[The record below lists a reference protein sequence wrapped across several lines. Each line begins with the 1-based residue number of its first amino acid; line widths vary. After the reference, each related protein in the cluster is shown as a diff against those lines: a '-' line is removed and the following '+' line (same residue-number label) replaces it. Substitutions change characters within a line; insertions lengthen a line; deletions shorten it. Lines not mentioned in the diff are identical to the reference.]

1 MAPLHV
7 GILTGGGDCPGL
19 NAVIRAA
26 TLAMLAEG
34 ARVTGIERGFHG
46 LMRDRMRPLDEQQ
59 VAGIVDTGGTI
70 LGTHNR
76 ADPFHDPE
84 AAGGDASAR
93 VLAVARA
100 HGLDAVLAI
109 GGDGTMDIAARLH
122 ARGLPMIGVPK
133 TIDNDLPHTERT
145 FGFDSAVAVV
155 AEAIGRL
162 RTTARSHGRVMI
174 VETMG
179 RYAGWI
185 ALEAGIAG
193 GADAI
198 LIPELPYET
207 DVLRRWCAQRLEQ
220 DSRAADAGEA
230 FQERGTVICIAE
242 GATQVG
248 GALSVAHRAEGA
260 PDPIRLGGVGERL
273 RAALEPG
280 LGCEVRAT
288 LLGHVQR
295 GGTPTAFD
303 RVLATRFGAAAARL
317 AAQGQFGCMVALQAD
332 ACVSVPLADV
342 AGRTRR
348 VPVDHPLLQ
357 AARSMG
363 VCLGQP

>member
-1 MAPLHV
+1 MGLHV
-7 GILTGGGDCPGL
+7 GVLTGGGDCPGL

-26 TLAMLAEG
+26 TLALLGSG

-46 LMRDRMRPLDEQQ
+46 LMRNRMRALEEADVADILDQ
-59 VAGIVDTGGTI
+59 GGTV

-76 ADPFHDPE
+76 ADPFHDVE
-84 AAGGDASAR
+84 HGGADR
-93 VLAVARA
+93 CDEVLAHARTR
-100 HGLDAVLAI
+100 GLDAVLAI

-122 ARGLPMIGVPK
+122 ARGLPVIGVPK

-162 RTTARSHGRVMI
+162 RTTARSHDRVMI

-185 ALEAGIAG
+185 ALEAGIAA

-198 LIPELPYET
+198 LIPELPYEM
-207 DVLRRWCAQRLEQ
+207 DVLARWC
-220 DSRAADAGEA
+220 RAREATASQAPAGHA
-230 FQERGTVICIAE
+230 GGTVICVAE
-242 GATQVG
+242 GAAPLG
-248 GALSVAHRAEGA
+248 GTLTVAHTVADS
-260 PDPIRLGGVGERL
+260 PDPLRLGGVGERL
-273 RAALEPG
+273 RAQLQPLLAS
-280 LGCEVRAT
+280 EVRTT

-295 GGTPTAFD
+295 GGTPTAYD
-303 RVLATRFGAAAARL
+303 RVLATRFGVAAAEL
-317 AAQGQFGCMVALQAD
+317 ASQGRFGRMVALQAD
-332 ACVSVPLADV
+332 ACVSVPLDEV

-348 VPVDHPLLQ
+348 VPTDHALVQ
-357 AARSMG
+357 AARQLG
-363 VCLGQP
+363 VCMGRA

>member
-1 MAPLHV
+1 L

-26 TLAMLAEG
+26 TLALTRVG

-46 LMRDRMRPLDEQQ
+46 LMRNHMRPLTPAD
-59 VAGIVDTGGTI
+59 VAGILEVGGTV

-76 ADPFHDPE
+76 ADPFHDAE
-84 AAGGDASAR
+84 HGGADRSEDA
-93 VLAVARA
+93 LAHARA
-100 HGLDAVLAI
+100 RGLDAVLAI

-122 ARGLPMIGVPK
+122 ARGLPVIGVPK

-162 RTTARSHGRVMI
+162 RTTARSHDRVMI

-185 ALEAGIAG
+185 ALEAGLAG

-198 LIPELPYET
+198 LIPELPFVPEAL
-207 DVLRRWCAQRLEQ
+207 VQWCRAREAAAAQAPAG
-220 DSRAADAGEA
+220 RAG
-230 FQERGTVICIAE
+230 GTVICVAE
-242 GATQVG
+242 GTTEAG
-248 GALSVAHRAEGA
+248 GTLSVAHRVEGS
-260 PDPIRLGGVGERL
+260 PDPLRLGGVAERV
-273 RAALEPG
+273 RAMLQPALA
-280 LGCEVRAT
+280 CEVRTT

-303 RVLATRFGAAAARL
+303 RVLATRFGVAAAEL
-317 AAQGQFGCMVALQAD
+317 AAQGRFGYMVALQAD
-332 ACVSVPLADV
+332 ACVAVPLQEV
-342 AGRTRR
+342 AGHTRR
-348 VPVDHPLLQ
+348 VPANHPLLQ
-357 AARSMG
+357 AARQMG
-363 VCLGQP
+363 VCLGD

>member
-1 MAPLHV
+1 MGLHV
-7 GILTGGGDCPGL
+7 GVLTGGGDCPGL

-26 TLAMLAEG
+26 TLALLGSG

-46 LMRDRMRPLDEQQ
+46 LMRNRMRALEEADVADILDQ
-59 VAGIVDTGGTI
+59 GGTV

-76 ADPFHDPE
+76 ADPFHDVE
-84 AAGGDASAR
+84 HGGANRCDE
-93 VLAVARA
+93 VLAHARGR
-100 HGLDAVLAI
+100 GLDAVLAI

-122 ARGLPMIGVPK
+122 ARGLPVIGVPK

-162 RTTARSHGRVMI
+162 RTTARSHDRVMI

-185 ALEAGIAG
+185 ALEAGIAA

-198 LIPELPYET
+198 LIPELPYEM
-207 DVLRRWCAQRLEQ
+207 DVLARWC
-220 DSRAADAGEA
+220 RAREATASQAPAGHA
-230 FQERGTVICIAE
+230 GGTVICVAE
-242 GATQVG
+242 GAAPLG
-248 GALSVAHRAEGA
+248 GTLTVAHTVADS
-260 PDPIRLGGVGERL
+260 PDPLRLGGVGERL
-273 RAALEPG
+273 RAQLQPLLAS
-280 LGCEVRAT
+280 EVRTT

-295 GGTPTAFD
+295 GGTPTAYD
-303 RVLATRFGAAAARL
+303 RVLATRFGVAAAEL
-317 AAQGQFGCMVALQAD
+317 ASQRRFGRMVALQAD
-332 ACVSVPLADV
+332 ACVSVPLQEV

-348 VPVDHPLLQ
+348 VPPDHALVQ
-357 AARSMG
+357 AARQLG
-363 VCLGQP
+363 VCLGR